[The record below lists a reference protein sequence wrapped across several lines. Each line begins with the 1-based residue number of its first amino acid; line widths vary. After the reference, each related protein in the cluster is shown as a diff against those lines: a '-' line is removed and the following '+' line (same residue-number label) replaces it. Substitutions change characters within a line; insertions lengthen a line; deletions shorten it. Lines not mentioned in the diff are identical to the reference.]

1 MAVWSPDGTRVVFG
15 RAAGATP
22 KLHARPAEPGG
33 QPEPLTSAVFQL
45 PTDWSRD
52 GRFILYQTTGGAGE
66 PGADVAV
73 VDLTHPGAVTPI
85 LHADAQEFDATF
97 SPDGSLVAFIS
108 DETGTPELYVQSF
121 APDPQPHLTGQ
132 RRQVSNGGASLV
144 RWRADGRELYFIGS
158 ENWITAA
165 GIDQGG
171 SVGATRRLFQVNFP
185 PRQLT
190 AAGPA
195 VGFDVSP
202 DGDRFLVPDTSDVH
216 PSPFVVIQNWPTL
229 LAKQSVR

>member
-1 MAVWSPDGTRVVFG
+1 
-15 RAAGATP
+15 
-22 KLHARPAEPGG
+22 
-33 QPEPLTSAVFQL
+33 
-45 PTDWSRD
+45 
-52 GRFILYQTTGGAGE
+52 
-66 PGADVAV
+66 
-73 VDLTHPGAVTPI
+73 VTPI

-216 PSPFVVIQNWPTL
+216 PSPVVVIQNWPTL